1 MEKTMNRTALIVPVI
16 VQVACTADPN
26 FEMFTCKDAA
36 TTNCVEIPV
45 EEADEL
51 LVTVNSLLDDTTVVL
66 GKGTFT
72 YDLSLIHI

>member
-1 MEKTMNRTALIVPVI
+1 MNRTALIVPVI

-26 FEMFTCKDAA
+26 FEMFTCKDAE

-51 LVTVNSLLDDTTVVL
+51 SEEEIALASESNKSNKIDSDEEE
-66 GKGTFT
+66 
-72 YDLSLIHI
+72 